1 MNIRTQLIGG
11 FTAAGLI
18 IFSVDIYMT
27 TKIETTTIESMEF
40 HGRSL
45 QQVQSISAETFEAIQ
60 ESLAY
65 LISGDSAEKDEFQVW
80 LNNFQIRTALF
91 QQTAFTKHNDEALEK
106 NLFTKLISQ
115 QKKLARQ
122 AEVLFTQKEM
132 SQPLNQQLFT
142 QYETIID
149 EFSSTFKTLI
159 EIEQSELK
167 HAENRTSDLLKQSKI
182 SLYILTTLTLFLL
195 GLLAYFI
202 SIRITSPLRKMAQAV
217 TTYGKGDKTPWPV
230 YLLKDEVSELGN
242 AFGNMIKNLDV
253 VHKQKETL
261 IQELQNSLAQVK
273 QLQGIIP
280 ICAYCKKIRDDQ
292 GSWSQLEVYINQH
305 SEADF
310 SHGICPECKDLHFQ
324 KKS

>member
-1 MNIRTQLIGG
+1 
-11 FTAAGLI
+11 
-18 IFSVDIYMT
+18 MT

-40 HGRSL
+40 HGQSL
-45 QQVQSISAETFEAIQ
+45 QQVQSISSETFEAIQ

-65 LISGDSAEKDEFQVW
+65 LISGDSTEKDEFQAW
-80 LNNFQIRTALF
+80 FNNFQTRAALF
-91 QQTAFTKHNDEALEK
+91 QQTAFTKHSDEVLEK

-115 QKKLARQ
+115 QKKLAQQ

-142 QYETIID
+142 QYEMTID
-149 EFSSTFKTLI
+149 ELASTFKTLT
-159 EIEQSELK
+159 EIEQNELK
-167 HAENRTSDLLKQSKI
+167 YAENRTSDLLKQSKI
-182 SLYILTTLTLFLL
+182 SLYILTTLALFLL

-202 SIRITSPLRKMAQAV
+202 STRITSPLKKMAQAI
-217 TTYGKGDKTPWPV
+217 TAYGKGDETPWPV

-242 AFGNMIKNLDV
+242 AFGNMIKNLNIA
-253 VHKQKETL
+253 HKQKEKL
-261 IQELQNSLAQVK
+261 IQELQSTLAQVK

-310 SHGICPECKDLHFQ
+310 SHGICPECKDSHFQ
-324 KKS
+324 NKS